1 MSNYDTHNP
10 DNTPDDNG
18 WDGEYPTCDGCES
31 RCDDCPERFTE
42 ADQELLD
49 ILFAGMTE
57 EQIAEWAAKEIGDE
71 DIPF

>member
-10 DNTPDDNG
+10 DNTPEDNG
-18 WDGEYPTCDGCES
+18 WDGEYPTCGGCEELC
-31 RCDDCPERFTE
+31 RDCPERFTK

-49 ILFAGMTE
+49 TLFDGMSDDE
-57 EQIAEWAAKEIGDE
+57 IAEWVDKEIGDE